1 MNLIGCVTRTV
12 PIKISLAEWSLHRA
26 IYSKEIDHLDFIRI
40 SKKKFNIDA
49 VEYVNSFF
57 FEKAEDTTYLNE
69 MKTIADD
76 HGVKVC

>member
-1 MNLIGCVTRTV
+1 MDRRKFLFDCSKIIVGLPFLNLIGCVTRTV

-57 FEKAEDTTYLNE
+57 
-69 MKTIADD
+69 
-76 HGVKVC
+76 